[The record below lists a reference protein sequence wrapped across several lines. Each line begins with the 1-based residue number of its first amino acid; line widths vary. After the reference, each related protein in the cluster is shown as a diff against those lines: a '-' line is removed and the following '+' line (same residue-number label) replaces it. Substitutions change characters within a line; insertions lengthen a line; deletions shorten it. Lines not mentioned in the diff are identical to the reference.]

1 MPSKNRKQSKT
12 PVKLS
17 YSDQS
22 SPSNSIKKIE
32 EEEEDICESI
42 LEEASI
48 KYPSLIGKDAVISR
62 ITDVES
68 NSGSHA
74 AKIWLSESAMVTA
87 SLVPGSIVSVSLASS
102 KRRFLGGFPLQSSI
116 DERDWQHSIDASHNG
131 ADDLGNYFAL
141 ALVYPSS
148 KVSKNGVR
156 LSGSL
161 ACTMGNPSLGKITF
175 VFPIQTQSGAVSLK
189 ERNTLLCSSIIP
201 DSGFSV
207 CKCKDLQL
215 ELIPSEKRVQVN
227 GDSTSEA
234 HCDQLENGK
243 FSSPK
248 TPLLYKSKLSSA
260 VSNTI
265 CQDLRANTQD
275 SNETMFNGYNIEEAI
290 GNEKS
295 REVLQTCASLWLHA
309 RILLHGNLVAFPM
322 GGQISIFRVQGAD
335 QLSTE
340 CPSEESANEGIL
352 SNNPQTI
359 NLDGLNVAF
368 FIDYETKVKIHP
380 SLPLA
385 TQVPDNISL
394 PSGKPDWR
402 HTKDKVAGH
411 MLKLGGLSNEYAEL
425 KKILPS
431 SRKDPLS
438 GLGLRPTKGVLLFG
452 PPGTGKTS
460 LAHSCVIDAGINLF
474 SIKGPEIIGQFHG
487 ESEQALSGIFD
498 SASKALPAVVFIDEV
513 DAIAPARKDGGD
525 ELSQRMVAT
534 LLNLMDGIGRT
545 DGILII
551 AASNRPD
558 SIDPALRRPGRLD
571 KEIEIGVPSPMQRLD
586 ILNSLLHDLDHSL
599 EDTQI
604 QHLASNAH
612 GFVGADL
619 ASLCNEAAMVCLS
632 RHVKSK
638 NSLYSSSVTSHKV
651 QSKEQWIKHDSC
663 SDDSMGSCVLSTV
676 NTHNT
681 TESKSSSLL
690 DLYMLSDT
698 NQSRHP
704 DSEIQQVI
712 IIPQDVDIIDYNV
725 APKLDEEAVLKVN
738 FDDFERAKRKVR
750 PSAMREVNLEI
761 PKVRWEDVG
770 GQKEVK
776 QQLMEAVEWPQKHQ
790 EDIKRIG
797 TRPPTGVL
805 MSGPPGCSKTLMARA
820 VASEAGLNFL
830 SVKGPELFSK
840 WVGESEKAVKSVFAK
855 ARANK
860 PSIIFFDEIDGLAV
874 IRGKENDGV
883 SVSDRVISQ
892 LLVELDGLDRR
903 DEVTVIAATNR
914 PDKIDPALIRP
925 GRFDR
930 LLYVGPP
937 SESDREEIFHIHVRR
952 MSCNS
957 DVNIKKLA
965 HLTTGY
971 TGADI
976 SLICRE
982 AALAA
987 IEESLEASEVSMAH
1001 FESGLG
1007 RVQPSEVRGDEDF
1020 YSMFQRH
1027 VRIGASIDDRGCK
1040 PSSVPCRTGIRCS
1053 FAQLLFSLSTP
1064 IYNFPLLASNFSFHV
1079 P

>member
-1 MPSKNRKQSKT
+1 MPSKNRKHSKT

-17 YSDQS
+17 YSDQC
-22 SPSNSIKKIE
+22 SPSPSSSVTRID
-32 EEEEDICESI
+32 EEEDISQSI
-42 LEEASI
+42 LEKASI
-48 KYPSLIGKDAVISR
+48 KYPSLIGKDAFIGR
-62 ITDVES
+62 ITDIEA

-74 AKIWLSESAMVTA
+74 AKIWLSESAMVNA
-87 SLVPGSIVSVSLASS
+87 YIVPGSIVTVSFASS
-102 KRRFLGGFPLQSSI
+102 KRRFSGGSPLASLI
-116 DERDWQHSIDASHNG
+116 NDCNWQHGIDAIDNG
-131 ADDLGNYFAL
+131 PDELGNYFAL
-141 ALVYPSS
+141 ASVYPSH
-148 KVSKNGVR
+148 KVLKNGVR

-175 VFPIQTQSGAVSLK
+175 VFPIRTQSKAVSFNA
-189 ERNTLLCSSIIP
+189 RTTLLCSSIIP

-207 CKCKDLQL
+207 CKCKDLHL
-215 ELIPSEKRVQVN
+215 ELIPSENRVQVN

-248 TPLLYKSKLSSA
+248 TPLLYKSKLRSPA

-265 CQDLRANTQD
+265 CEDLRSNTQD
-275 SNETMFNGYNIEEAI
+275 SNETMFNGYDIEEAI

-295 REVLQTCASLWLHA
+295 RELLQTCASLWLRA

-322 GGQISIFRVQGAD
+322 GGQTSIFRVQGAD

-352 SNNPQTI
+352 SSNPQTI
-359 NLDGLNVAF
+359 NSDRLSVAF
-368 FIDYETKVKIHP
+368 FIDYETKVQLHP

-385 TQVPDNISL
+385 TETPDRIGL

-402 HTKDKVAGH
+402 NTKDKVVGH
-411 MLKLGGLSNEYAEL
+411 MLKLGGLSKEYAEL

-460 LAHSCVIDAGINLF
+460 LALSCVIDAGINLF

-487 ESEQALSGIFD
+487 ESEQALSEIFD

-604 QHLASNAH
+604 QHLALNTH

-619 ASLCNEAAMVCLS
+619 ASLCSEAAMGCLS

-638 NSLYSSSVTSHKV
+638 NSCYALSVTHHKLRSEGHCV
-651 QSKEQWIKHDSC
+651 KHDNC
-663 SDDSMGSCVLSTV
+663 SDDLMASSVQSTA

-681 TESKSSSLL
+681 TETGSSSLL
-690 DLYMLSDT
+690 DLCVLSDT
-698 NQSRHP
+698 AQSRHP
-704 DSEIQQVI
+704 DPEIQQVVVT
-712 IIPQDVDIIDYNV
+712 PQDVEHIIDDNM
-725 APKLDEEAVLKVN
+725 ASELDEEAALKVN
-738 FDDFERAKRKVR
+738 FDDFEKAKRKVR

-805 MSGPPGCSKTLMARA
+805 MFGPPGCSKTLMARA

-855 ARANK
+855 ARGNK

-914 PDKIDPALIRP
+914 PDKIDPALLRP

-937 SESDREEIFHIHVRR
+937 NEADREEIFQIHVRR
-952 MSCNS
+952 MSCSS
-957 DVNIKKLA
+957 DVSIKELA
-965 HLTTGY
+965 RLTTSY

-982 AALAA
+982 AAIAA
-987 IEESLEASEVSMAH
+987 IEESLDASEVSMAH
-1001 FESGLG
+1001 FMIGLG
-1007 RVQPSEVRGDEDF
+1007 RVQPSEVRGDDDF
-1020 YSMFQRH
+1020 YSMFQRRVH
-1027 VRIGASIDDRGCK
+1027 IGASTDDRGCK
-1040 PSSVPCRTGIRCS
+1040 PSSLTCRTGVRCS
-1053 FAQLLFSLSTP
+1053 FLCLVSIFTFTSHLQFTLVT
-1064 IYNFPLLASNFSFHV
+1064 I
-1079 P
+1079 